1 MWSLHQSY
9 LNMILKQFLQDLNDI
24 IIEYHIVEALSF
36 QGGVVWTTVVM
47 LGCSNLPEKCI
58 AKHFKSSVVESQA
71 THNIKWSDSKVG
83 IIASSDISAQ
93 DNVLKT
99 QLDKHTSL
107 TAKVP
112 TTPWR

>member
-1 MWSLHQSY
+1 MQ
-9 LNMILKQFLQDLNDI
+9 
-24 IIEYHIVEALSF
+24 YHIVEALSF
-36 QGGVVWTTVVM
+36 QGGVVGTYVVM

-58 AKHFKSSVVESQA
+58 AKKFKSSVVESQA